1 MTAVRSTGSS
11 PAAAGLAYTLGAYLF
26 WGLSPIFWK
35 ALGGVPTEELVAH
48 RVVWCALLMVPVLA
62 WQGRLRGL
70 AALLRRRR
78 TLLALAGS
86 TALIATNWTLFIGA
100 MGSERV
106 LEASLGYF
114 INPLVT
120 VLLGTVFLGERLRRA
135 QWASV
140 AIAGAG
146 VLVLALRVGRLPWIA
161 LGLAFT
167 FGFYSLLRKNVAA
180 SPEEGLAVETWLL
193 SPIAAVHLAGLPGG
207 GSLGHADAPTL
218 GLLVATG
225 VITAVP
231 LVWFTH
237 GARRLPLSTVG
248 ILQYLAPTMQFLL
261 AVLAFREPF
270 ALPQLAAFALI
281 WTALAVFTVDARAA
295 WNRSPRGESA
305 AGRPRPPRPAAE

>member
-1 MTAVRSTGSS
+1 M
-11 PAAAGLAYTLGAYLF
+11 GLAYTLGAYLF

-35 ALGGVPTEELVAH
+35 ALGQVPAEELVAH
-48 RVVWCALLMVPVLA
+48 RIVWCALLMAAVLA
-62 WQGRLRGL
+62 WQRRLRSL
-70 AALLRRRR
+70 PALLRRRP

-86 TALIATNWTLFIGA
+86 TALIAANWFLFIRA

-114 INPLVT
+114 INPLIT
-120 VLLGTVFLGERLRRA
+120 VLLGLIFLGERLRRG

-140 AIAGAG
+140 VVAAAG

-167 FGFYSLLRKNVAA
+167 FGFYSLLRKSVAA
-180 SPEEGLAVETWLL
+180 SPEEGLTVETWLL
-193 SPIAAVHLAGLPGG
+193 APLSLVYLARLAGDGG
-207 GSLGHADAPTL
+207 GALGHVDAPTHM
-218 GLLVATG
+218 LLVATG
-225 VITAVP
+225 VITGVP

-237 GARRLPLSTVG
+237 GARRLPLATVG

-270 ALPQLAAFALI
+270 ALAQLTAFVLI
-281 WTALAVFTVDARAA
+281 WTALIVFTVDARAA
-295 WNRSPRGESA
+295 RRNPRHPPSGESA
-305 AGRPRPPRPAAE
+305 TTR